1 MRNIGIDLHKNM
13 FVVCILDQDEKDF
26 YRFSMDEIEKFREIL
41 NQNDK
46 VAVESTGNTR
56 YFISKI
62 ENTVK
67 DIVVVNPTQFKMISK
82 SVKKTDKKD
91 SELLAFYLQKD
102 MLPEIRKTEELN
114 IRIKSLANTRDKL
127 VKLRTV
133 LINKL
138 HNMMNSNG
146 IASKRNQYSSEKGL
160 NRILDYSLDELTKLE
175 IEIIIEQIKQLNIGI
190 NKLEKEINVQ
200 GKQLKGYENLISIK
214 GIGPKSAALLLSI
227 IGNIDDF
234 EDEKKLTSYFGL
246 VPRLSQSNNKI
257 HYGKITKT
265 GSRLGRSTLVQ
276 CSLIAKKYSPYFANF
291 YSKIKEQKG
300 SGKAIVATARKFL
313 VLIYHTLK
321 ENWIFSDFTKF
332 ELKKV

>member
-1 MRNIGIDLHKNM
+1 
-13 FVVCILDQDEKDF
+13 
-26 YRFSMDEIEKFREIL
+26 MDEIEKFREIL
-41 NQNDK
+41 NQEDK

-62 ENTVK
+62 ENTVN

-82 SVKKTDKKD
+82 SVKKTDKRD

-146 IASKRNQYSSEKGL
+146 IVSKRNQYSSEKGL
-160 NRILDYSLDELTKLE
+160 NRISDYTLDELTKLE

-190 NKLEKEINVQ
+190 NKLEKEINEQ

-246 VPRLSQSNNKI
+246 VPRLSQSNDKV
-257 HYGKITKT
+257 HYGKITKA

-291 YSKIKEQKG
+291 YSKIKEQRG

-332 ELKKV
+332 EFKKA